1 MLVAGRSQ
9 FLPRTFAIL
18 VAMEICLKLF
28 FKNMSRTITYVSD
41 SGYSYLDAT
50 IKSGAVEVKQTRI
63 SDSFPL
69 FEGTMSIPEFTRFLV
84 SKGSLQDD
92 INQDWMEVSEV
103 QVELGESWPPE
114 GFEED
119 MKEMIIYER
128 YTPSGV
134 VN

>member
-1 MLVAGRSQ
+1 
-9 FLPRTFAIL
+9 
-18 VAMEICLKLF
+18 
-28 FKNMSRTITYVSD
+28 MSKTITYVSD

-50 IKSGAVEVKQTRI
+50 IESGTVEVKQTRI

-84 SKGSLQDD
+84 NKGSLQDD

-103 QVELGESWPPE
+103 QVDAGESWPPE

-119 MKEMIIYER
+119 MKEMTIYER
-128 YTPSGV
+128 YTPGLT
-134 VN
+134 